1 MTPDNSHFWI
11 EEFYF
16 TLASRDDILEGK
28 RLDDPAQSG
37 LRDSLVLEATNRWYY
52 KPQKLVQI
60 ILTDNWSHWVCIS
73 NTISENDIVEI
84 FDTAPPKQLDIT
96 SHIQRQIAGIM
107 KSTGNSI
114 EVPLHIRAYYILN
127 IYISHIICNYTY
139 EHTCICTVY
148 IHMYIH
154 ITHIIFYT
162 DMLMYK
168 GCLGSRLWT
177 ICNSNGTHLVHG

>member
-11 EEFYF
+11 EEFYL

-37 LRDSLVLEATNRWYY
+37 LRDSLVLEATNRWYSE
-52 KPQKLVQI
+52 PQKLVQI

-114 EVPLHIRAYYILN
+114 EVPLHIRAYCILN

-139 EHTCICTVY
+139 EHTCICDVRSENVSQRSVY
-148 IHMYIH
+148 
-154 ITHIIFYT
+154 T
-162 DMLMYK
+162 
-168 GCLGSRLWT
+168 LWEMQNKLWAKKFGDFFFST
-177 ICNSNGTHLVHG
+177 IRFKTFR